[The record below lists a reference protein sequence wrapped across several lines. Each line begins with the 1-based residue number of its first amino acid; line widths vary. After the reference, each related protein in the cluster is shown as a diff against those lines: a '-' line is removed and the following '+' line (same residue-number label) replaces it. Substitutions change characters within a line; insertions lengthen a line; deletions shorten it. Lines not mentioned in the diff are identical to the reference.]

1 MICERDW
8 KTWFNTYDTNKSEQ
22 ISVLQKR
29 EMPRFYSEDWAAHR
43 AVNLGQPL
51 QHKRN
56 KRSWKCISRSRKY
69 QQVHVHSAACTCICT
84 PFSVSPSLP
93 LSLALLS
100 LSSSTAHTYGE
111 TMALLTYWAWRNLD
125 VEKVG
130 AELTLKIDPH
140 TYTQE
145 DSISAFASKLFF
157 SAYMSRVWGCTY
169 CMCVCESVGEYVI
182 FDTRHWK
189 ESRNEKSAR

>member
-1 MICERDW
+1 MTSHLIYLVCCHKYSQKTFCNTSCLVTTIPSTTRHKNQFITMKCERDW
-8 KTWFNTYDTNKSEQ
+8 ITWFNTYDTNKSEQ

-93 LSLALLS
+93 LSLAL
-100 LSSSTAHTYGE
+100 
-111 TMALLTYWAWRNLD
+111 
-125 VEKVG
+125 
-130 AELTLKIDPH
+130 PH
-140 TYTQE
+140 TH
-145 DSISAFASKLFF
+145 
-157 SAYMSRVWGCTY
+157 M
-169 CMCVCESVGEYVI
+169 
-182 FDTRHWK
+182 
-189 ESRNEKSAR
+189 EKRWPCWLTEHEET